1 MSRPVRWV
9 PREHGAW
16 AILAVPLLLGVA
28 AAGATPAH
36 VLLAVAAVSAYLSS
50 VPFIDWLRTRR
61 PELLRPAAA
70 FGLALAASGIPLV
83 VQHPVLV
90 VVAALVAGAGL
101 ATAALTVTG
110 HPKSV
115 LVSLLEVS
123 QAIALVPAAAIVA
136 GTLDA
141 PATWRATLAAGLYLA
156 GSVLVVRS
164 MIRARGDARFLAA
177 SIGFHA
183 AGVVLTALFLPLP
196 YAVLAAALLARA
208 VALPALA
215 TRLAAGP
222 RRLRPFHI
230 GLVEIAASS
239 TLIVLAFTAGF

>member
-16 AILAVPLLLGVA
+16 AILAVPLLVGIA
-28 AAGATPAH
+28 AAGFTPAH
-36 VLLAVAAVSAYLSS
+36 ALLAVAAVSAYLFS

-61 PELLRPAAA
+61 PELLRPAAF
-70 FGLALAASGIPLV
+70 FGIALAASGAPLL
-83 VQHPVLV
+83 VQRPELAI
-90 VVAALVAGAGL
+90 VAALVGGAGL

-115 LVSLLEVS
+115 LVSLLEVA

-141 PATWRATLAAGLYLA
+141 PATGRATLAAGLYLG

-164 MIRARGDARFLAA
+164 IIRARGDARFLAA
-177 SIGFHA
+177 SIAFHT
-183 AGVVLTALFLPLP
+183 AGLALASLLLPLP

-208 VALPALA
+208 IALPVLAARLA
-215 TRLAAGP
+215 TGQ
-222 RRLRPFHI
+222 RRLRPIHI
-230 GLVEIAASS
+230 GLVEIAASV
-239 TLIVLAFTAGF
+239 TLVTLAFAVGF